1 VIRILQL
8 EDEPND
14 CEIVQEFLAAAGLI
28 VAVDRVDRLAD
39 FERALGEGNYD
50 LVLADYSVPGVDPLE
65 VLRHAR
71 ERRPDVP
78 FVFLSG
84 TMGEASAIES
94 LKLGASDYVLKQHLE
109 RLVPAVRRALQE
121 AREQARR
128 RAAEAE
134 LARTHA
140 LLHAVTEGVDQPI
153 FVKDHAGCYLMI
165 NPPGARRLGRA
176 TPAEVLQKED
186 EEFFPAEFAAA
197 IRARDLEVMS
207 SGRPQTVEETWP
219 VGAELRVFVTSI
231 APYRSPGGH
240 IIGVLGISHD
250 ITDRKRA
257 EEQIRELNQSLE
269 QRVEQRTREL
279 LDANA
284 NLQTFAHTVAHDL
297 RAPLRNMNGFSRILI
312 EDHGA
317 QLDETGRSLLQRLVQ
332 SGENMEQLLL
342 DLLEYSRL
350 SQADV
355 QLEPVPLQAI
365 VKETLSLLEHDIA
378 ARQADVVVADDLPV
392 VQGHPATLVM
402 LLTNLVSNA
411 LKFVAPGVA
420 PRIRIG
426 AQTEGAKARLWVK
439 DNGIGIARG
448 DLEKLFVVFQ
458 RLHGKG
464 RYPGTGLGLAIVLK
478 GAERLGGRVGVD
490 SDSGQGS
497 RFWIELNCAAAPK
510 IAAGAARGANDAEHS
525 RRRMPR
531 G

>member
-1 VIRILQL
+1 MIRILHL

-14 CEIVQEFLAAAGLI
+14 CEIVQEFLAADGLI
-28 VAVDRVDRLAD
+28 AAVDRVDSLAD
-39 FERALGEGNYD
+39 FERVLGRGEHD
-50 LVLADYSVPGVDPLE
+50 LVLSDYSVPGVDPLE
-65 VLRHAR
+65 VLRLSR

-84 TMGEASAIES
+84 TIGEATAIET
-94 LKLGASDYVLKQHLE
+94 LKLGASDYVLKQSME

-153 FVKDHAGCYLMI
+153 FVKDHAGRFLMI

-176 TPAEVLQKED
+176 APAEVLQKED
-186 EEFFPAEFAAA
+186 KDFFPPELAAA
-197 IRARDLEVMS
+197 IRSRDREVMS

-219 VGAELRVFVTSI
+219 VGGEQRVFVTSI
-231 APYRSPGGH
+231 APYRSPDGH

-279 LDANA
+279 LEANA

-297 RAPLRNMNGFSRILI
+297 RAPLRNMNGFSRILL
-312 EDHGA
+312 EDFGA
-317 QLDETGRSLLQRLVQ
+317 QLDETGRSLLQRIAQL
-332 SGENMEQLLL
+332 GENMDQLLL
-342 DLLEYSRL
+342 DLLEYSRV

-365 VKETLSLLEHDIA
+365 VRETLSLLETDIL
-378 ARQADVVVADDLPV
+378 ARHAEIAVADPLPV

-411 LKFVAPGVA
+411 LKFVAPGV
-420 PRIRIG
+420 PPQVRIW
-426 AQTEGAKARLWVK
+426 AQTEGPKARLWVK
-439 DNGIGIARG
+439 DNGIGIARR
-448 DLEKLFVVFQ
+448 DLGKLFGAFQ

-464 RYPGTGLGLAIVLK
+464 TYPGTGLGLALVLK

-497 RFWIELNCAAAPK
+497 SFWIELTRVPESSAPP
-510 IAAGAARGANDAEHS
+510 AG
-525 RRRMPR
+525 
-531 G
+531 